1 MKKIDVKN
9 HISAQAAYEYCR
21 NKTLWNSAKD
31 RAYKAMPDSSFD
43 TEIIQNKIRASIQE
57 TYGANEL
64 NSSSIFQG
72 KWAIPDPQPN
82 AEASDI
88 IQKNWFSNEIN
99 IIEAKHWGVENASKL
114 MKEFTEPTGKYYGQD
129 AVLNSDQANYF
140 RNHQS
145 GVKITEVNISSE
157 DASRMMHQLKDND
170 LANSQMTQAF
180 SNATSGGV
188 AGGVVAGI
196 ISITFN
202 SYKLKKRANF

>member
-1 MKKIDVKN
+1 MMILLKEVYQAVYVKEKLLKKIDVKN

-99 IIEAKHWGVENASKL
+99 KYTL
-114 MKEFTEPTGKYYGQD
+114 MVF
-129 AVLNSDQANYF
+129 
-140 RNHQS
+140 
-145 GVKITEVNISSE
+145 
-157 DASRMMHQLKDND
+157 
-170 LANSQMTQAF
+170 
-180 SNATSGGV
+180 
-188 AGGVVAGI
+188 
-196 ISITFN
+196 
-202 SYKLKKRANF
+202 